1 MRFFIFLVISFN
13 LPFLGIQAV
22 GEPIAVSEADMPALN
37 NKQTPFRGVIKH
49 DGYVGHTW
57 VSYPHVENPASL
69 GIDPQGRLFVAEANR
84 FWFGVPDLRGAQQM
98 TRGDFRSVT
107 VEDRQKLYDE
117 HISLH
122 GPGSK
127 DKDAAWYTKVPDR
140 IIRLADRDGNGAAD
154 HRNLFSDHFKGSL
167 DGIGFS
173 VLAEND
179 GVYFTCIPAV
189 WKMTDAND
197 DGVADTHERIA
208 EGFGVRVSFIGHDL
222 HGVIRGLDGR
232 LYFSVGDRGYHVTTK
247 EGKVYPGSGR
257 GAVFRC
263 ESDGSGFEVYAKG
276 LRNPQE
282 LAFDD
287 HGNLFTF
294 DNTGD
299 IGDRARIVYL
309 LENTDSGWD
318 MSHQSAHHYRQI
330 LDWGEFHPAKS
341 MWVAE
346 QMFQPYRKDQP
357 QWVYP
362 PVGHVA
368 NGPSGVTWLT
378 GDSVPEDL
386 RGQFLLTDYRGS
398 PSGSNTLAVKVEP
411 KGAGFSFKGSQ
422 EIIRGIA
429 ASDVELGYDGCLYFA
444 DYGGGWSVNKNGSI
458 QVLEPKD
465 PALLKAGSAVAELFA
480 KGLTGRPLA
489 ELRDLLSHPDQRV
502 RKLSQFELVKR
513 GAKGKAALEEMAKSV
528 DGSLFSRLHAVWGL
542 GQLGR
547 QGQGSDHTLLDL
559 LADADA
565 EIRANAVRVV
575 GDLRMD
581 GSRDALLKLLG
592 DDSKRVRSLA
602 AIALG
607 RVCKRG
613 DAEAIAAL
621 YGVASQNVSDFDV
634 VLRHSCLSAL
644 DWVGTVE
651 SAAKKSASPLVEERL
666 LAVLFLRR
674 QESPKLAEFLS
685 DADQAVR
692 IEAIRAI
699 YDTNV
704 LDTWVGNRLASLS
717 AAGLPETVQRRIVAA
732 NYRKGKAKHAK
743 RMVTLAGDAKLH
755 KSVRQS
761 ALQGLRMWEAS
772 IDTDPVLGH
781 YRPQVVKERSMKQLG
796 VDLTGALRQFI
807 SRKQDS
813 ASRTFSNSLTALA
826 TKLANEVGVSLDV
839 ATLRSQ
845 VVDGEVSADVRVA
858 TLGSLAQAGEAS
870 DDAIILNLIE
880 DGDASV
886 RAAALHH
893 AFDRKLDGVAE
904 LGLVAVKEG
913 PISAARSGIAGLAKL
928 DPVALTGIWSARD
941 KSLRR
946 ELWLDAY
953 LALAGA
959 RDSQVGKAVAS
970 FAAKDPLNVFSLS
983 EVGGDPL
990 AGEQV
995 FRNQGACLQCHKIG
1009 SEGGVQG
1016 PDLTTVS
1023 ERLKSAE
1030 LLQSVITPGAVIAE
1044 GYGLSSIALR
1054 DGTALVGRLAKQ
1066 TETDVQLVALDGK
1079 ISNLKRAEIASISPP
1094 VSPMPPL
1101 GMTLPPRDLRDLIA
1115 FLASRTAANN
1125 AKRNETKHGEGE

>member
-1 MRFFIFLVISFN
+1 MSFFISFFTFFI
-13 LPFLGIQAV
+13 LPFLALQVA
-22 GEPIAVSEADMPALN
+22 GEPNAVSEKDMPALN
-37 NKQTPFRGVIKH
+37 NEKTPFRGVIKH

-69 GIDPQGRLFVAEANR
+69 GIDPRGRLFVAEANR

-98 TRGDFRSVT
+98 TRSDFRSVT
-107 VEDRQKLYDE
+107 VEDRQKMYDE

-122 GPGSK
+122 GPGPK
-127 DKDAAWYTKVPDR
+127 DKDPSWYTKVPDR

-154 HRNLFSDHFKGSL
+154 NRSLFSDHFKGSL

-179 GVYFTCIPAV
+179 AIYFTCIPAV
-189 WKMTDAND
+189 WKMTDVND
-197 DGVADTHERIA
+197 DGVADTHDRIA

-299 IGDRARIVYL
+299 IGDRARIVYV

-318 MSHQSAHHYRQI
+318 MSHQSAHHYRRI
-330 LDWGEFHPAKS
+330 LDWGEFHPSKS

-346 QMFQPYRKDQP
+346 QMFQTYRKEQP

-378 GDSVPEDL
+378 GESVPEDL
-386 RGQFLLTDYRGS
+386 RGQFLLTNYRGS
-398 PSGSNTLAVKVEP
+398 PGGSNTLAIRIEP
-411 KGAGFSFKGSQ
+411 KGAGFSFKGSK
-422 EIIRGIA
+422 EVIRGVA
-429 ASDVELGYDGCLYFA
+429 AADVELGYDGRLYFA

-465 PALLKAGSAVAELFA
+465 PALLKAGSEVAQLFA
-480 KGLTGRPLA
+480 KGLVGRNLA
-489 ELRDLLSHPDQRV
+489 ELRELLSHPDQRV
-502 RKLSQFELVKR
+502 RKLSQFEMVNR
-513 GAKGKAALEEMAKSV
+513 GTKGKVTLEEIAMSV
-528 DGSLFSRLHAVWGL
+528 DASLFSRLHGVWGL

-547 QGQGSDHTLLDL
+547 KGIGSSKTLLRL
-559 LADADA
+559 LTDTDT
-565 EIRANAVRVV
+565 EVRANAVRVV
-575 GDLRMD
+575 GDLRMKA
-581 GSRDALLKLLG
+581 SRGILLKALG
-592 DDSKRVRSLA
+592 DESKRVSSLA

-613 DAEAIAAL
+613 DAEVIAAL
-621 YGVASQNVSDFDV
+621 YRTAAQNASDFDV
-634 VLRHSCLSAL
+634 ALRHSCLSAL

-651 SAAKKSASPLVEERL
+651 SAIKKSTSQSVEERL

-674 QESPKLAEFLS
+674 QESPKLFDFLS
-685 DADQAVR
+685 DADPVVR
-692 IEAIRAI
+692 IEAIRAV
-699 YDTNV
+699 YDTKV
-704 LDTWVGNRLASLS
+704 LDTWVGDRLAALDGK
-717 AAGLPETVQRRIVAA
+717 GLPETIQRRIIAA
-732 NYRKGKAKHAK
+732 NYRKGKARHAQ
-743 RMVTLAGDAKLH
+743 RMVSLASDAKLH
-755 KSVRQS
+755 KSARQS

-781 YRPQVVKERSMKQLG
+781 YRPQVVKDRTMKELG
-796 VDLTGALRQFI
+796 IDLTGVLRRFI
-807 SRKQDS
+807 SSKQDS
-813 ASRTFSNSLTALA
+813 SLAALA
-826 TKLANEVGVSLDV
+826 TKLANETGVSLDV
-839 ATLRSQ
+839 ATLRRQ
-845 VVDGEVSADVRVA
+845 VVDGKVPADVRVA
-858 TLGSLAQAGEAS
+858 TLDSLAQAGHPS
-870 DDAIILNLIE
+870 DDTIILSLLN
-880 DGDASV
+880 DAEINV
-886 RAAALHH
+886 RASALGH
-893 AFDRKLDGVAE
+893 AFDRELDGVAE
-904 LGLVAVKEG
+904 LGSVAVKTG
-913 PISAARSGIAGLAKL
+913 PIPAARSGIAGLAVL
-928 DPVALTGIWSARD
+928 EPATLINIWSSRE

-953 LALAGA
+953 LALSGSKDIKAKQA
-959 RDSQVGKAVAS
+959 TSSLVGKDS
-970 FAAKDPLNVFSLS
+970 RNLFSLS
-983 EVGGDPL
+983 ELGGDSL

-1016 PDLTTVS
+1016 PDLSLVGD
-1023 ERLKSAE
+1023 RLKSSE
-1030 LLQSVITPGAVIAE
+1030 LLESVISPGSVIAE
-1044 GYGLSSIALR
+1044 GFGLSSVALT
-1054 DGTALVGRLAKQ
+1054 DGTTLVGRIPKQ
-1066 TETDVQLVALDGK
+1066 TDTEVQLIALDGK
-1079 ISNLKRAEIASISPP
+1079 ISNFKRSEVSSVSPP

-1101 GMTLPPRDLRDLIA
+1101 GMTLPPLELRDLVA
-1115 FLASRTAANN
+1115 FLTSLTHANN
-1125 AKRNETKHGEGE
+1125 TKRNANEHGEDE